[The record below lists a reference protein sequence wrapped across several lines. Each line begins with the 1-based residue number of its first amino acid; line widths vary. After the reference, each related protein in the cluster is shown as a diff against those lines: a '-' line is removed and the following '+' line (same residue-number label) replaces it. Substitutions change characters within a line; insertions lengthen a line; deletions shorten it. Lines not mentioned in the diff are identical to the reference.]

1 MNLKGQVT
9 SARSDTLLALVMS
22 GIGIL
27 ALLAGAVF
35 ALLSRNYVLGGIMVL
50 VASVGLFFCR
60 TLLIRVIDLTRSPLW
75 RPLLGGAG
83 KKKLPNPEGRLRPER
98 SGAVNAAGG
107 EQAPEA
113 KETQDR
119 PPQN

>member
-83 KKKLPNPEGRLRPER
+83 KKKLPNPEGCVRPER
-98 SGAVNAAGG
+98 SGSVNATGG
-107 EQAPEA
+107 EQSQAGSEM
-113 KETQDR
+113 K
-119 PPQN
+119 PPPKKN